1 MPARFKPGDLV
12 RISKN
17 LGIAARYLHTD
28 VEAIV
33 EYSYAGKYGGL
44 EDNSYSLYIK
54 EIGRSSWYDASHLT
68 FIESGRLDLLEA
80 WTLELK
86 NKTTQN
92 KPG

>member
-1 MPARFKPGDLV
+1 MPARFQPGDLV

-17 LGIAARYLHTD
+17 LGVAARFLHTD
-28 VEAIV
+28 AEAIV

-54 EIGRSSWYDASHLT
+54 AIGRSSWYDASHLT
-68 FIESGRLDLLEA
+68 LIESGRHDLLEA
-80 WTLELK
+80 WRLELK
-86 NKTTQN
+86 NKATQN